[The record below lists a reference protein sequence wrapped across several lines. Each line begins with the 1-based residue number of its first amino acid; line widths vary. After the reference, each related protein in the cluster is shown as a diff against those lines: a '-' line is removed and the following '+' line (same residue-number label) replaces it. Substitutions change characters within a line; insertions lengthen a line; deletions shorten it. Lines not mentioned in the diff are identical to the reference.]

1 MPDFKVFDQAIGSV
15 VGSYLAISPG
25 DTINSITCKL
35 GHAGI
40 RSGSRTTNG
49 RVVTA
54 CIVLDE
60 DFNPNDF
67 DYETL
72 WNSPDNKLIFPTNI
86 SSKASGGWSL
96 IIRSNNRQIPYVNTN
111 VLPELGNNNKLFDF
125 TFSFNANNLNAN
137 KIFFCIVSLD
147 RRMSVSSDYYDCDT
161 ASLVVGMKD
170 APTMYFYPWSVLQDN
185 MRLTKDNGCSVYMN
199 SSITHLDDTTSEGSE
214 STYNTPGKIVC
225 SEIKYRTW
233 SQLKQKVTKL
243 PNGSELWEVIDVKDY
258 ENKYNVNFKLDDVKH
273 NSKNGWCDGGEREN
287 DITLPPNSTA
297 IENTNNNFA
306 NKFDIP
312 EGRLSDVSYGSPNQ
326 YGSSAQPRWV
336 FKRSRIMF
344 TIRPATINGNPV
356 RKKIKIR
363 YKVETGLPNKP
374 LYTNGYKTCE
384 YSINEATNN
393 INIVICPRDEG
404 VLDNSPFKVIFER
417 AYVNGSVTGNWSE
430 SAIYYFQ
437 TYQRPIVNIAYPK
450 IIRNSAT
457 EEVVGS
463 DGKKFRRAKVI
474 ATSMYGNFFG
484 EDDEVN
490 KNVCDAL
497 TVLIAPPARDGSNI
511 PLFTRFFIGEYR
523 FGRTGSIHS
532 DDNKTALGKYQ
543 SRFNVYTT
551 YNEILS
557 GDTYDQTAFMTGIH
571 NGNESPILLCGRFK
585 EDQLKDVGKKYKLW
599 TYRTWDYVCS
609 QIKPGETGFDD
620 LEYSKDPV
628 VPNAWPLYDKQGNL
642 ITPENVPDHYGIAAK
657 SGNSYTQNCSKAL
670 LFRAGY
676 IYYLRLRMFHGAAS
690 GAIYVDTSLNEM
702 QFGLRNYGNDK
713 HSGLYNY
720 EDSYTYGS
728 GNGYPPNDEMYYGEI
743 KPYDDWV
750 GPDDGTSGIAAN
762 ADNINETYPGFS
774 QVDYTLI
781 DVISPY
787 TSRYNLIAQHP
798 TSTNIGAN
806 QWISFDYRHLS
817 KNMAGIDNYYYDEN
831 SKTNVQGF
839 GKTIGNIDNTFTRIC
854 GMYKT
859 CVDYIVNK
867 VRDVY
872 GATPSEDIKDIR
884 EVIYENQ
891 KNEAET
897 YANNSKNWPDPTA
910 RNFSNFA
917 ITSSIE
923 RLQIFI
929 ENFQS
934 RQTDINVKLPT
945 DLVMSHKKII
955 SDANNVIEYID
966 TESTIPL
973 VDVDGIEDA
982 KFGTH
987 NSIYIIGENPY
998 YYEGDTPEDYEHPGS
1013 ALAQYQKWLDND
1025 PNNPYITPKNE
1036 QGNAYLGNYPEH
1048 SIIYRAFPNNQ
1059 GILYDEI
1066 YGNSYRWSP
1075 VINAVDSNN
1084 NEIQIKGQNFKD
1096 YGLVKTKYTLISTEP
1111 GDDFYNDMNNRVSY
1125 QNAQF
1130 EYYYNDVNTINPN
1143 MSTNAQDYSSNGLR
1157 FNIKEFA
1164 GIDSTTG
1171 GEENPHPAMY
1181 TTQNNIQN
1189 GTQISP
1195 PYIKYFNND
1204 EANINSYG
1212 KLYLRVP
1219 AHQDCENGIITKNI
1233 SSTNSNLSSLIS
1245 VNNNIPKEADGKEND
1260 LKEVPNNIFSTVRV
1274 THYLYFKT
1282 WINVAFRV
1290 KISAKTKWKCDYEY
1304 IYGYDEKG
1312 NPIYRPGTWNFDP
1325 WFGIAKDGSY
1335 NKFYYLTSNKEIVP
1349 PIEHPNYRVQ
1359 FGDKTGLVEVYGE
1372 DNNSWGRC
1380 LSNDDLS
1387 SRIINSKDGTFN
1399 NRSTSGGLELP
1410 ILVRY
1415 TPLLQPKLANSLIND
1430 GSGGQIIIS
1439 PGGIQTRI
1447 KYYRTHYSDV
1457 TPCNPDTCLQTIVS
1471 WDRVTPVIEIISD
1484 GDWGD
1489 GNSNIEVK
1497 SFDLN
1502 ICYPFIAE
1510 NGTFYTNLANGG
1522 IGNMEEDPTPTE
1534 FGDYHIDID
1543 TRGGENIYGDN
1554 ASSTTNNETPN
1565 TDFLGG
1571 YGICTGYTVLLVPSD
1586 PDLSKYQDTTDVN
1599 NQEYFRNTSEHWN
1612 YFKQPSNYYNDIST
1626 SDESI
1631 WNIRSKT
1638 QKNAKTVV
1646 LAYKYAADNKIS
1658 YLQDGIPIKN
1668 QWNKYTS
1675 DDLARCFATIKFDV
1689 KKLLSGEIL
1698 TSVDDKELN
1707 ELKSILSLNDN
1718 NGYNLLKT
1726 GVRYDLV
1733 IVPIYDNRLD
1743 TSYNYKGYDDVE
1755 KIDYCGT
1762 INKKYYGG
1770 GQSDSGKT
1778 ISYAGSNPLVI
1789 YNYLTI
1795 TGSSL
1800 SDGWIDGD
1808 DATTGDLPSY
1818 DENIDEDIV
1827 QCDEC
1832 GIMNEEHAI
1841 IFPNVDNN
1849 MFNASGEYD
1858 NETINEGNK
1867 NDDDLN
1873 DDDDFHKL
1881 AYDIHI
1887 EESPGFWLNNSFR
1900 LVLRLPAFRTEFTKL
1915 GINDLNTIEQQSNGY
1930 LSEKYNTSNDFQFA
1944 DIQIHIGKIDE
1955 LKPYGYPYNMND
1967 EYVNGNKGL
1976 NHITGYQELG
1986 ELNIVSYRYW
1996 WNKNVFSKKLSNY
2009 YTNNNVDEDPRDMCT
2024 GGALTPDSKR
2034 FIIKNDDEKD
2044 YIHYIQDENDNY
2056 YYDYKNRFIEVNLSN
2071 AQVYDKDKEEW
2082 VPVYTKYKEGYY
2094 IQFRWLSAYG
2104 DASDGLKWSDWHGGS
2119 IDGGKNWW
2127 GDKGLSYYVPI
2138 RNYNDIFTDFR
2149 NYVKE
2154 SYPGSLIQDETI
2166 GKGSEMEYGS
2176 YDIDSETNPENA
2188 SRPPYYYIGTG
2199 NMETNVNNDLSSQD
2213 DSSTTA
2219 IVPNNN
2225 GNHDIKQNHDNI
2237 YEETIQYIVS
2247 HDVNFKIPENISNLH
2262 QHMWEI
2268 LYVDYIIR
2276 NMCKLYYKPKYNYT
2290 YSATA
2295 ALKDYTGC
2303 YLAVPWISN
2312 KNAKVLDWRTWGYDY
2327 MEYPYFENNTQ
2338 IEDWQGKQSENDPGY
2353 INNDNRST
2361 GNINND
2367 RTTGPRDGGP
2377 TGKEQIIQK
2386 WNRNKYYRKPIT
2398 MQDFKE
2404 LNRHLEDLVDFLRD
2418 TNLCGNITDNIMFA
2432 NNQVIPVNKDALE
2445 FIKSRRRLIGHD
2457 LTENPG
2463 VGSINNINH
2472 TMMSTNYIQ
2481 NIWNNIKTIMRPGL
2495 EGSGISDKK
2504 TNI

>member
-15 VGSYLAISPG
+15 IGSYLSISPG
-25 DTINSITCKL
+25 DIINSITCKI

-49 RVVTA
+49 RVITA
-54 CIVLDE
+54 CIVKDQY
-60 DFNPNDF
+60 FNPDDF
-67 DYETL
+67 DYENL
-72 WNSPDNKLIFPTNI
+72 WNDDENNPLIFPTDI
-86 SSKASGGWSL
+86 SSKATDGWKL
-96 IIRSNNRQIPYVNTN
+96 VLHDDRQIPYINTQ
-111 VLPELGNNNKLFDF
+111 VLPEMGSNNKLFDF
-125 TFSFNANNLNAN
+125 TFSFNTDNLNMN
-137 KIFFCIVSLD
+137 KVFFCIVSLD
-147 RRMSVSSDYYDCDT
+147 RRMSAPDEAYYDCDT
-161 ASLVVGMKD
+161 ASLVVGMND
-170 APTMYFYPWSVLQDN
+170 APAMYFFPWSVLQND
-185 MRLTKDNGCSVYMN
+185 MRLTRDNGCSVYMN

-214 STYNTPGKIVC
+214 STYNSPGKIVC

-233 SQLKQKVTKL
+233 SQLKQDSNNK
-243 PNGSELWEVIDVKDY
+243 PYYDNNDINF
-258 ENKYNVNFKLDDVKH
+258 ENINNVDFIVDDQDSR

-344 TIRPATINGNPV
+344 TIRPAIINGNPV

-363 YKVETGLPNKP
+363 YKIETGLPNKE
-374 LYTNGYKTCE
+374 LYKNEYKICE
-384 YSINEATNN
+384 YSLNEATNN

-497 TVLIAPPARDGSNI
+497 TILIAPPARDGSNI

-585 EDQLKDVGKKYKLW
+585 ENQLKDVGKKYKLW

-628 VPNAWPLYDKQGNL
+628 VPNAWPLYDEQGNL

-817 KNMAGIDNYYYDEN
+817 KNMAGIDNYHYDEN
-831 SKTNVQGF
+831 AKTNVHGF

-872 GATPSEDIKDIR
+872 GTTPSEGITDIR
-884 EVIYENQ
+884 EIIYGDQ
-891 KNEAET
+891 KNEAEA

-934 RQTDINVKLPT
+934 RQLLNILPKN
-945 DLVMSHKKII
+945 LVMSHKKII

-987 NSIYIIGENPY
+987 NSIYIIGETPY
-998 YYEGDTPEDYEHPGS
+998 YYEGTTPEDYEHPGS

-1111 GDDFYNDMNNRVSY
+1111 GDDFYNDINNRVSY

-1164 GIDSTTG
+1164 GIDSTSG

-1325 WFGIAKDGSY
+1325 WFGIAEDGSY

-1349 PIEHPNYRVQ
+1349 PIKHPNYRVQ

-1387 SRIINSKDGTFN
+1387 SRIINSSTGEFN
-1399 NRSTSGGLELP
+1399 ERSTSGGLELP

-1415 TPLLQPKLANSLIND
+1415 TPLLQPKLVNSTFTN
-1430 GSGGQIIIS
+1430 GSGGSVIIS

-1447 KYYRTHYSDV
+1447 KYYRNYHKDTSE
-1457 TPCNPDTCLQTIVS
+1457 CNPDTCLQTITS
-1471 WDRVTPVIEIISD
+1471 WTEVTPVIEIIKD
-1484 GDWGD
+1484 GEWVD
-1489 GNSNIEVK
+1489 GNSSQEVK
-1497 SFDLN
+1497 AFDLN

-1522 IGNMEEDPTPTE
+1522 IGNIEEDPTPTE

-1586 PDLSKYQDTTDVN
+1586 PDLSDYQNSGDIN

-1612 YFKQPSNYYNDIST
+1612 YFKQPSNYYNDISNKNNK
-1626 SDESI
+1626 ESI
-1631 WNIRSKT
+1631 WNITSKT
-1638 QKNAKTVV
+1638 QKNARTVV
-1646 LAYKYAADNKIS
+1646 LAYKYAANVDKTS
-1658 YLQDGIPIKN
+1658 YLSDGILISDKF
-1668 QWNKYTS
+1668 KS
-1675 DDLARCFATIKFDV
+1675 HSGDDLGRCFATIKFDI

-1698 TSVDDKELN
+1698 SSITGNEDDNVN
-1707 ELKSILSLNDN
+1707 ELKNILSLDN
-1718 NGYNLLKT
+1718 KEGYNLLKT

-1743 TSYNYKGYDDVE
+1743 TSYNYLGYDKEHNV
-1755 KIDYCGT
+1755 DYCGT
-1762 INKKYYGG
+1762 INGQYYGG
-1770 GQSDSGKT
+1770 GQPDSKKD

-1795 TGSSL
+1795 TSSSL
-1800 SDGWIDGD
+1800 SDGWVEDDGSN
-1808 DATTGDLPSY
+1808 TNDLPSY
-1818 DENIDEDIV
+1818 IEDVDEEMRE
-1827 QCDEC
+1827 CDEC

-1841 IFPNVDNN
+1841 IFPNIDNN
-1849 MFNASGEYD
+1849 MFNTNGDFENID
-1858 NETINEGNK
+1858 INK
-1867 NDDDLN
+1867 NDINKDNINKDN
-1873 DDDDFHKL
+1873 INFEDIHKL
-1881 AYDIHI
+1881 AYDVHVK
-1887 EESPGFWLNNSFR
+1887 ESPGFWLNNSFR
-1900 LVLRLPAFRTEFTKL
+1900 LVLRLPAFRTEATKL
-1915 GINDLNTIEQQSNGY
+1915 SSHDLNTIEQQSNGI
-1930 LSEKYNTSNDFQFA
+1930 LTSANSSNDFQFA
-1944 DIQIHIGKIDE
+1944 DIQIHIGKIEE
-1955 LKPYGYPYNMND
+1955 LKPYGYPNKMND
-1967 EYVNGNKGL
+1967 ENVNNTGIKGL
-1976 NHITGYQELG
+1976 NHITSKQELG

-1996 WNKNVFSKKLSNY
+1996 WNRNVFSKKLSNY
-2009 YTNNNVDEDPRDMCT
+2009 FTNNDLDPRDMCT
-2024 GGALTPDSKR
+2024 GGALTPDTIR
-2034 FIIKNDDEKD
+2034 IDNDGNK
-2044 YIHYIQDENDNY
+2044 

-2071 AQVYDKDKEEW
+2071 AQVYDKDKQEW

-2104 DASDGLKWSDWHGGS
+2104 DASDGQKWSDWHGGS

-2138 RNYNDIFTDFR
+2138 RNYNDIYTDFR
-2149 NYVKE
+2149 NYIKE
-2154 SYPGSLIQDETI
+2154 SFPGSLIENKLV
-2166 GKGSEMEYGS
+2166 GKGTETKFGS
-2176 YDIDSETNPENA
+2176 YDINSETNPQNA
-2188 SRPPYYYIGTG
+2188 STPPYYFVGVG
-2199 NMETNVNNDLSSQD
+2199 NMETKVNKNLTSQD

-2225 GNHDIKQNHDNI
+2225 SKHDIKGNNDNV
-2237 YEETIQYIVS
+2237 YEETIQYLVS
-2247 HDVNFKIPENISNLH
+2247 HHNKNEEKNEEQFKIPENVSNLH
-2262 QHMWEI
+2262 QHMWEM
-2268 LYVDYIIR
+2268 LYVDYVVR

-2290 YSATA
+2290 YES
-2295 ALKDYTGC
+2295 KDFENYTLC
-2303 YLAVPWISN
+2303 HLAVPWTN
-2312 KNAKVLDWRTWGYDY
+2312 NVVPVLDWKTWGYDD
-2327 MEYPYFENNTQ
+2327 MEYPYFENSNE
-2338 IEDWQGKQSENDPGY
+2338 IEKYQGKQSDINRGYVND
-2353 INNDNRST
+2353 DDRSK
-2361 GNINND
+2361 GNINNN
-2367 RTTGPRDGGP
+2367 RTTGPRQGGP
-2377 TGKEQIIQK
+2377 AGAKQIIQK

-2398 MQDFKE
+2398 MQDFEE
-2404 LNRHLEDLVDFLRD
+2404 LNRHLKDLVTFLRNENICGIITND
-2418 TNLCGNITDNIMFA
+2418 TMFA
-2432 NNQVIPVNKDALE
+2432 NEQVVPVEQEKLE
-2445 FIKSRRRLIGHD
+2445 FVKSRRRLIGHD

-2463 VGSINNINH
+2463 VGNTNNINH

-2481 NIWNNIKTIMRPGL
+2481 NIWNNIKTIMKPGL
-2495 EGSGISDKK
+2495 DGQGISDKK